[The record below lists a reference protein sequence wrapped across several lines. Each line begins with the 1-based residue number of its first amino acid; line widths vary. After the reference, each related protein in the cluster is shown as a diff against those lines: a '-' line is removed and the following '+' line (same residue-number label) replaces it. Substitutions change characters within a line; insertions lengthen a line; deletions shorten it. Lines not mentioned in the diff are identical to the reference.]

1 MKKLLA
7 SLLCCTC
14 TFAQAQTA
22 EDLLSDGK
30 NTENVTTYGMG
41 YDQKRYSPL
50 RQINTSTIK
59 RLVPVWNTTLSN
71 MLGEQAQPVIYDGVM
86 YVTNAAWTF
95 AIDVAT
101 GKQVWRTAVDY
112 DPGTPRVVCCGVSNK
127 GAAIYNGKVFRTTL
141 DAFVVAL
148 DMKTGKQVWKEKFAE
163 WKEGYSSIVAP
174 LVANGVLITG
184 MSGAEF
190 GVRGFLDGWDPETG
204 KKLWR
209 RYTVPG
215 PGEKGFETWPQ
226 DNDAYKRGGATT
238 WVTGSY
244 DPELDLTYWGTGNT
258 GPWNPK
264 YRHGDSLYA
273 ASVIAVR
280 PKTGEIVWHYQFTPD
295 DGYDYDG
302 VNENVIADIRIDG
315 QMRKVIL
322 HADRNGFF
330 YVLDRANGQ
339 LLRAFPFGKV
349 NWATHIDLKTGRP
362 VETDIRKRML
372 AGEEV
377 ELWPAYGV
385 KNWAPMAF
393 NPKTGT
399 VYLNTINY
407 PQMVKYVPVEYKP
420 GARYTGVEGKPFP
433 RPAGE
438 DTEGWHMA
446 MDPLTGKVK
455 WQIKLTDF
463 VTQAGMLA
471 TDGGLV
477 FTGKMT
483 GEFVAI
489 EESTGKIL
497 WQFQTGSG
505 VNAPAITYT
514 HKGKQYITV
523 LSGIAGDSRGRRAA
537 VKVPS
542 GGSVWTFA
550 LLPE

>member
-1 MKKLLA
+1 MKKLFMA
-7 SLLCCTC
+7 LLCCC
-14 TFAQAQTA
+14 NLAQAQTA
-22 EDLLSDGK
+22 DDLLNDGK

-41 YDQKRYSPL
+41 YDHKRYSPL
-50 RQINTSTIK
+50 RQINTATVK

-71 MLGEQAQPVIYDGVM
+71 MLGEQAQPLVYEGVM

-101 GKQVWRTAVDY
+101 GKQIWRTAVDY

-127 GAAIYNGKVFRTTL
+127 GAAIYNGKVLRTTL

-174 LVANGVLITG
+174 LIANGVLITG

-190 GVRGFLDGWDPETG
+190 GARGFLDGWDPDSG

-209 RYTVPG
+209 RYTIPG
-215 PGEKGFETWPQ
+215 PGEKGYETWPQ
-226 DNDAYKRGGATT
+226 DGEAYKRGGGTT

-244 DPELDLTYWGTGNT
+244 DPQLDLTYWGTGNT
-258 GPWNPK
+258 GPWNPQ
-264 YRHGDSLYA
+264 YRKGDSLYA

-280 PKTGEIVWHYQFTPD
+280 PRTGEIVWHYQFTPD
-295 DGYDYDG
+295 DSYDYDG
-302 VNENVIADIRIDG
+302 VNENVIADMRIDG
-315 QMRKVIL
+315 DMRKVIL

-330 YVLDRANGQ
+330 YVIDRTNGK
-339 LLRAFPFGKV
+339 LLRGFPFGKV
-349 NWATHIDLKTGRP
+349 NWATHIDMKTGRP
-362 VETDIRKRML
+362 VETDIRRRL
-372 AGEEV
+372 VAGEEV

-393 NPKTGT
+393 NPKTGM

-420 GARYTGVEGKPFP
+420 GSRYTGVEGKPFP

-438 DTEGWHMA
+438 DTEGYHMA
-446 MDPLTGKVK
+446 MDPLTGKIK

-489 EESTGKIL
+489 EEATGKIL

-514 HKGKQYITV
+514 HKGRQYITV

-537 VKVPS
+537 AKIPS